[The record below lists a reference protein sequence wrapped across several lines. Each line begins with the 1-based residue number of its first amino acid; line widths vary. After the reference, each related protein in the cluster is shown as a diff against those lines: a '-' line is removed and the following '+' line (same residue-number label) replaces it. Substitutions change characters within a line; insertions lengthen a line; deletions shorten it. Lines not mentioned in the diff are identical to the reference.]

1 MRPLVSIVMPVLA
14 DREAAGRLLAQIPPD
29 SDVEIIVVDGGED
42 HELERT
48 VNAHPGRRYLRATA
62 GRAGQMNAGAAMAT
76 GEWLLFLHADS
87 ELPPGWKRAIGALR
101 KPIVGGWFQF
111 ALDDEAWQARAI
123 ERMVAWRVRWLRLPY
138 GDQGFV
144 VRRDAFAALGGFR
157 DLPLMEDV
165 EFVRRLT
172 RAGVVRELPL
182 PLRTSARR
190 WRRDGWF
197 RRSTRNT
204 LLVTLYFL
212 GVSPSRLATWY
223 RRRR

>member
-1 MRPLVSIVMPVLA
+1 MRPLSVVIPVL
-14 DREAAGRLLAQIPPD
+14 DDLDAAERLLTQIPPD
-29 SDVEIIVVDGGED
+29 SDVEIIVVDGGID
-42 HELERT
+42 ARLEQGIH
-48 VNAHPGRRYLRATA
+48 AHPGARYLRAGP
-62 GRAGQMNAGAAMAT
+62 GRARQMNTGAASAA

-87 ELPPGWKRAIGALR
+87 ELPPGWQRAIAALPTPVIGA
-101 KPIVGGWFQF
+101 WFRF
-111 ALDDEAWQARAI
+111 ALDDAAWQARLI
-123 ERMVAWRVRWLRLPY
+123 ERLVGWRVRWLTLPY

-144 VRRDAFAALGGFR
+144 VRRDTFAALGGFR

-165 EFVRRLT
+165 EFVRRLA

-204 LLVTLYFL
+204 VLVGLYLL

-223 RRRR
+223 RSRR

>member
-1 MRPLVSIVMPVLA
+1 MRLVSIVIPVL
-14 DREAAGRLLAQIPPD
+14 DDLDAAGRLLARISPD
-29 SDVEIIVVDGGED
+29 SDVEIVVVDGGD
-42 HELERT
+42 DARLEKAVR
-48 VNAHPGRRYLRATA
+48 AHPQARYLRSGP
-62 GRAGQMNAGAAMAT
+62 GRAGQMNTGAAAAA

-87 ELPPGWKRAIGALR
+87 ELPPGWKQAIGSLR

-111 ALDDEAWQARAI
+111 SLDDAAWQARVI
-123 ERMVAWRVRWLRLPY
+123 ERMVGWRVRWLTLPY

-144 VRRDAFAALGGFR
+144 VLRDAFMALGGFR

-165 EFVRRLT
+165 EFIRRLS
-172 RAGVVRELPL
+172 RAGAVRELPL

-204 LLVTLYFL
+204 VLVALYFL
-212 GVSPSRLATWY
+212 GVSPSTLATWY
-223 RRRR
+223 RSRG